1 MARFRRVNIA
11 LLARERIRGMKAPL
25 CEANPNALHCDQ
37 RAVHTVVYDPPTN
50 QRWLTP
56 RYVRY
61 VCRKHA
67 DIFCNHGWGIPRD
80 TTSFTGEE

>member
-1 MARFRRVNIA
+1 
-11 LLARERIRGMKAPL
+11 MKAPL
-25 CEANPNALHCDQ
+25 CEATHPSPPLYPPHCDQ